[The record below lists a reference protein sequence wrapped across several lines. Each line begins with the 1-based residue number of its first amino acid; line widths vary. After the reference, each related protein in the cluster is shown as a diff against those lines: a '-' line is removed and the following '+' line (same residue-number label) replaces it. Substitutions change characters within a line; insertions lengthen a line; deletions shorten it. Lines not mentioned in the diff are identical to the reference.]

1 MRGWLMASCLCLLSL
16 TAITSPQDSPQPK
29 TIEGC
34 VISMNGAFRLNTANG
49 ETYLL
54 QGRHGSM
61 FNYNGKQVR
70 ITGTVD
76 KPQKG
81 SSGAPRTLHVTDI
94 TKVYDT
100 CQF

>member
-16 TAITSPQDSPQPK
+16 TAIASPQDSPQPK

-34 VISMNGAFRLNTANG
+34 VISMNGAFRLGTANG

-54 QGRHGSM
+54 KGHHSTL
-61 FNYNGKQVR
+61 FSYNGMQVR
-70 ITGTVD
+70 VTGTV
-76 KPQKG
+76 QK
-81 SSGAPRTLHVTDI
+81 SSKESQGAPRTLKVSDI
-94 TKVYDT
+94 KKVYDT